1 MARPL
6 RIEVPNGVYHVTSR
20 ALEGRAIALDEKD
33 GRKWLDLLDTVATR
47 RRWRVFAWVLMGNHY
62 HLLLETPETQT
73 CRRGCMI

>member
-6 RIEVPNGVYHVTSR
+6 RIEVPNGVYYVTSR

-47 RRWRVFAWVLMGNHY
+47 RRRAQWNA
-62 HLLLETPETQT
+62 T
-73 CRRGCMI
+73 